1 MEDFLADP
9 GPPVRGRRP
18 LAPCVVDGCRYARG
32 ARNGL
37 CSKHRDRWNRAG
49 NPDLATWDAPD
60 LTPSDP
66 AEAECRLPFCDLWVI
81 NATKIFCTGH
91 DDRWQRHGRP
101 DPDRFIAD
109 CGLVGTACIDLQDL
123 TPQLKL
129 EIQYARQCRAD
140 ARSRTAAPRLVMPA
154 VRYVQ
159 AVGVTS
165 LLDLSEQ
172 QWRHGAGSQVGESA
186 LFLIDARDALE
197 SLRDGTGWEIEYPR
211 DVWRLHKLP
220 GITVPVGR
228 PCPRA
233 RLRFD
238 RITQPWLRELGK
250 RWTRLR
256 LTSGLSIGA
265 ARGGVDALICFST
278 FLTLIGTGAL
288 ADADRPLLERYLAHV
303 TSQPGGHG
311 MKKTRIGGLNLFFQN
326 IRQNGWDDTLPGT
339 AAFYL
344 GDIPPI
350 PEQVDRRL
358 AEYVMAQVEAPAN
371 LDRWPSPAGRL
382 VTLILTRCG
391 LRISSAL
398 ALHFDCLLHDGQGAP
413 YLRYFNTKMRREA
426 AVPIDE
432 ELEASIGDQQRRVL
446 DQWPEGTACLFP
458 RPRANISG
466 NLPLADG
473 SYRRMLGRW
482 LETCEIR
489 DEHGRPVHLTP
500 HQWRHTFAC
509 RLINRDVP
517 QEVVRVLLDHDSH
530 RMTSHYARITDQTVR
545 RHWEQ
550 ATKVHINGERVTLDP
565 EGPLGQ
571 AQWAKTRYGMA
582 TQTLSN
588 GYCGLPVQKSCPH
601 ANACLTCP
609 VFLSGMAVTAH
620 RPRIPP
626 RSCRTDS
633 GGRGYCGRSGP
644 GSTGMRRPHWPGPQ
658 GLAGHHWPRHGTTA
672 REAPGFALDSTP
684 MRLPGASHV
693 TSATR
698 RIPPRKIRSAPAC
711 GPASFQAGSQ
721 HATPGWDAQ
730 PHDFP
735 AQARRPSTTAQ
746 TEIPSATTPSAH
758 QAPSRVFAA
767 SPANTATARQAHRR
781 FCVPSPAVAGD
792 PSRAPM
798 RRLARPRAGS
808 KTAVPAV
815 STSPMML
822 VPARSPDASA
832 RTASMAT

>member
-1 MEDFLADP
+1 MTAVEQVPGRSGLLEQLMAIVRPEFRTDIYIPAPDDPVFVADECAVEDCDRTAVSIRRGLCNAHAIRFRKRGRPPMEDFLAAP

-18 LAPCVVDGCRYARG
+18 LAPCIVDGCRYARG

-37 CSKHRDRWNRAG
+37 CSRHRDRWNRAG
-49 NPDLATWDAPD
+49 KPGLATWDAPD
-60 LTPSDP
+60 LAPSDP
-66 AEAECRLPFCDLWVI
+66 AAAECRLPFCDLWIV
-81 NATKIFCTGH
+81 NPTKIFCTGH

-109 CGLVGTACIDLQDL
+109 CELVGTASIDLQDL
-123 TPQLKL
+123 SPQLKL
-129 EIQYARQCRAD
+129 EIQYALQCRHD

-154 VRYVQ
+154 VRHVQ

-165 LLDLSEQ
+165 LLDLTEQ
-172 QWRHGAGSQVGESA
+172 QWRQSAGSQVGESA
-186 LFLIDARDALE
+186 LLLVDARDALE
-197 SLRDGTGWEIEYPR
+197 ALRDGTGWEIEYPR

-220 GITVPVGR
+220 GITIPAGR

-238 RITQPWLRELGK
+238 RITQPWLRELAK

-256 LTSGLSIGA
+256 LASGLSIGA
-265 ARGGVDALICFST
+265 ARAGVDALICFST
-278 FLTLIGTGAL
+278 FLAL
-288 ADADRPLLERYLAHV
+288 AGVDTLAAVDRPLLERYLAHV
-303 TSQPGGHG
+303 AAQPGGQG

-344 GDIPPI
+344 GDIPPV

-358 AEYVMAQVEAPAN
+358 AEYVMAQIEAPAN
-371 LDRWPSPAGRL
+371 LDRWPSSAGRL
-382 VTLILTRCG
+382 ITLILTRCG

-398 ALHFDCLLHDGQGAP
+398 ALGFDCLLHDGQGAP

-432 ELEASIGDQQRRVL
+432 ELEAAIRDQQRRVL
-446 DQWPEGTACLFP
+446 DQWPDGTTCLFP
-458 RPRANISG
+458 RPRANVSG
-466 NLPLADG
+466 NLPLSDS

-530 RMTSHYARITDQTVR
+530 RMTSHYAKITDQTVR

-550 ATKVHINGERVTLDP
+550 ATKVNINGERVTLDP
-565 EGPLGQ
+565 DGPLGQ

-588 GYCGLPVQKSCPH
+588 GYCGLPIQKSCPH

-609 VFLSGMAVTAH
+609 VFLSGPEFLPELREQRH
-620 RPRIPP
+620 RTLTLIEAA
-626 RSCRTDS
+626 
-633 GGRGYCGRSGP
+633 
-644 GSTGMRRPHWPGPQ
+644 TGKGQTRVAEMNQQVLTNLDKMIGEIENDNETEAAD
-658 GLAGHHWPRHGTTA
+658 AG
-672 REAPGFALDSTP
+672 
-684 MRLPGASHV
+684 
-693 TSATR
+693 
-698 RIPPRKIRSAPAC
+698 
-711 GPASFQAGSQ
+711 
-721 HATPGWDAQ
+721 
-730 PHDFP
+730 
-735 AQARRPSTTAQ
+735 
-746 TEIPSATTPSAH
+746 
-758 QAPSRVFAA
+758 
-767 SPANTATARQAHRR
+767 
-781 FCVPSPAVAGD
+781 
-792 PSRAPM
+792 
-798 RRLARPRAGS
+798 
-808 KTAVPAV
+808 
-815 STSPMML
+815 
-822 VPARSPDASA
+822 
-832 RTASMAT
+832 